1 MSSDPARR
9 QLATGTRLIEAAI
22 SSAGAPVIGL
32 YLFMAYGRLIR
43 SMGRGSPFAIIN
55 PAAIGIPAL
64 LSTNPGLSQT
74 ELADLMGVGRMTA
87 GAQVA
92 QCIRRG
98 LVRRRRSER
107 DKRRYELHI
116 TAKGRA
122 NLRRIA
128 TLIPLHEQHLFGLWS
143 EVERAQVYGALR
155 KLIEATTTAT
165 ENRDP
170 GRP

>member
-1 MSSDPARR
+1 MSSNVPRR
-9 QLATGTRLIEAAI
+9 QLATGARIIEAAI
-22 SSAGAPVIGL
+22 SSNGAPVIGL

-64 LSTNPGLSQT
+64 LSTHPGLSQT
-74 ELADLMGVGRMTA
+74 QLADLMGVGRMTA

-98 LVRRRRSER
+98 LVQRRRSDV
-107 DKRRYELHI
+107 DKRRYELHV
-116 TAKGRA
+116 TAKGRS

-128 TLIPLHEQHLFGLWS
+128 TLIPLHEQYLFGLWS
-143 EVERAQVYGALR
+143 DRERAQVYGALR
-155 KLIEATTTAT
+155 KLIDATDLEAA
-165 ENRDP
+165 D
-170 GRP
+170 